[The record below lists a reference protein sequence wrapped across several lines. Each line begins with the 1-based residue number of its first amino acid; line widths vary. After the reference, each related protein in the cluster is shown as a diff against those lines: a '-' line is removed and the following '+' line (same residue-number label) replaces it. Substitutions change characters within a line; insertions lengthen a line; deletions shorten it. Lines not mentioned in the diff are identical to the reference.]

1 MRIKNKNI
9 FFGVIISYFNVLI
22 SIIYGFISVP
32 VLVSALGKSEYGVYS
47 TIASLI
53 GYMSIM
59 DFGIHNVL
67 VRYLAVYK
75 ARKDRKAYEN
85 LLAVALVIYSFI
97 AVIMLLIGY
106 GIYLNL
112 DMLFKDSFL
121 PSEITVA
128 KQLFWVVLMDLIIS
142 LPGAIF
148 QCVINAEEHFIFGR
162 TVLGVKQILKLVLL
176 IGVVNLGGRS
186 LALVWAVFLLN
197 MTVIICQ
204 AIYCYRKIKIR
215 IHLHNWTWNYIY
227 SLFAY
232 TFFVFVASVS
242 EQITWKLDSII
253 LGMRISAEVVAV
265 YSVAM
270 NLITIYRKFSGAV
283 SGIFLPKAT
292 RLSISEKSEEASTDL
307 MIRVGTMQLL
317 ILSLILVGFAII
329 GEEFVFVWIGQ
340 GYEEV
345 YPIFMVLGLALLIP
359 NCQSIGINILEAR
372 NKHQFRAVV
381 YCCLA
386 IVNGVSTYFVVGRF
400 GMIGAAMCTA
410 VAVLT
415 GQCVIINIY
424 YKRVIHLDIKRF
436 FAETFGHFCL
446 PISAAAILS
455 YIIIHNLHCFGTWIS
470 LISKGTIIVVVYVL
484 VIFMTSWKKLIKT
497 LYHGR

>member
-1 MRIKNKNI
+1 MKIKNKNI
-9 FFGVIISYFNVLI
+9 FYGVIISYFNVLI

-32 VLVSALGKSEYGVYS
+32 ILVSALGKSEYGVYS

-75 ARKDRKAYEN
+75 AKNDRKAYEN
-85 LLAVALVIYSFI
+85 LLAVSLVIYSFI
-97 AVIMLLIGY
+97 AVIMLMIGY

-112 DMLFKDSFL
+112 DILFQDSFL

-128 KQLFWVVLMDLIIS
+128 KQIFWVVLMDLIIS

-176 IGVVNLGGRS
+176 IGVVRLGGRS
-186 LALVWAVFLLN
+186 LALVWAVFMLN
-197 MTVIICQ
+197 MAVIVCQ

-215 IHLHNWTWNYIY
+215 IYLHSWAWNYIY

-232 TFFVFVASVS
+232 TFFVFIASVS

-292 RLSISEKSEEASTDL
+292 RLSIMEKSEKASTDL
-307 MIRVGTMQLL
+307 MIQVGTMQLL
-317 ILSLILVGFAII
+317 ILSLLLIGFAII
-329 GEEFVFVWIGQ
+329 GKEFVFVWIGE

-345 YPIFMVLGLALLIP
+345 YTIFMILGVALLIP

-381 YCCLA
+381 YCLLA
-386 IVNGVSTYFVVGRF
+386 IVNGISTYFVVEDF
-400 GMIGAAMCTA
+400 GMTGAAVCTA
-410 VAVLT
+410 AALLT

-424 YKRVIHLDIKRF
+424 YRKVIKLDIGRF
-436 FAETFGHFCL
+436 FRETFGRFCL
-446 PISAAAILS
+446 PVLAAAFLS
-455 YIIIHNLHCFGTWIS
+455 YQAVSGMHCYGTWSS
-470 LISKGTIIVVVYVL
+470 LFGKGIVIVCIYLFVMGL
-484 VIFMTSWKKLIKT
+484 TSWKRIKQI
-497 LYHGR
+497 L